1 MSKLKFQED
10 LLSKTR
16 DRAADDDD
24 DDEDVEECDDSIT
37 NSRKFTVENADEYE
51 DLTNIRV
58 DQSLLDRPLCKGAT
72 VSNIR
77 QYSRALTFLQYIKEQ
92 RELKSAANLMEF
104 VKQDCELSIDEI
116 RKPSQKLMML
126 HSLYDKMSGKNG
138 QDQRH
143 AFDVV
148 AAHLLEQPCCKT
160 RENPTGQLRM
170 FISGEGGTGKS
181 TLINLIRLYSRIH
194 FGHDGTKYGPVL
206 VVAPTGVAANNIDG
220 STIDHACFT
229 WQYNKHESDVHFLAK
244 IQNVLGCIKVLII
257 DEISMCGANLL
268 GKLDKIFR
276 KATLK
281 FDQFMG
287 GVHFVLAGDF
297 YQLPP
302 VFKDVLYRQSLKK
315 VDEIYQAGI
324 DVYRSC
330 TCFKELIFNFRQLNE
345 NLFLETLQGV
355 RVGQTTDVDVELFRT
370 RTRESVKSNEIESL
384 PPETLFVASR
394 HVTCDI
400 GNSKHIDELEKN
412 GCDVIDCWAIHT
424 RPCKMSSKNKSQS
437 SNEDAENIDI
447 DAGENERFKFVSN
460 LHMNN
465 ASAIDSD
472 EALEILRHNVDS
484 DQGNILVPHLRLCL
498 QARVMLLVNA
508 CTEEGLVNGATGT
521 VVGFLYAD
529 SKSCSTLTFL
539 LEVKL
544 FQIAAKE

>member
-1 MSKLKFQED
+1 
-10 LLSKTR
+10 
-16 DRAADDDD
+16 
-24 DDEDVEECDDSIT
+24 
-37 NSRKFTVENADEYE
+37 
-51 DLTNIRV
+51 
-58 DQSLLDRPLCKGAT
+58 
-72 VSNIR
+72 
-77 QYSRALTFLQYIKEQ
+77 
-92 RELKSAANLMEF
+92 
-104 VKQDCELSIDEI
+104 
-116 RKPSQKLMML
+116 
-126 HSLYDKMSGKNG
+126 
-138 QDQRH
+138 
-143 AFDVV
+143 
-148 AAHLLEQPCCKT
+148 
-160 RENPTGQLRM
+160 
-170 FISGEGGTGKS
+170 
-181 TLINLIRLYSRIH
+181 
-194 FGHDGTKYGPVL
+194 
-206 VVAPTGVAANNIDG
+206 
-220 STIDHACFT
+220 
-229 WQYNKHESDVHFLAK
+229 
-244 IQNVLGCIKVLII
+244 
-257 DEISMCGANLL
+257 
-268 GKLDKIFR
+268 
-276 KATLK
+276 
-281 FDQFMG
+281 MG

-330 TCFKELIFNFRQLNE
+330 TCFKELIFNFRQLHE
-345 NLFLETLQGV
+345 KLFLETLQRV

-447 DAGENERFKFVSN
+447 DAGENEKFKFVSN

-529 SKSCSTLTFL
+529 SKSCSTLPYFARSKIVPNCEKRVDAATLQPSLPIVLVQVDAKFYKDGPSFLDSTPRVVAICPSTFRMKWKNKFIYRTQLPLAIAKYVTVHKCQSVTTDHLVWVLDKFHTMALAYVPPGRVRKLNGLYVIDNQKL
-539 LEVKL
+539 LYPWKTRTS
-544 FQIAAKE
+544 FQTSCLKFTKNMFVYVGQ